1 MDPTANLHL
10 DELELKLPFS
20 KVLVIGS
27 GQDID
32 GRGMGQEIDYS
43 NKWDYI
49 IRINKTYR
57 RSR

>member
-27 GQDID
+27 GSDID

-43 NKWDYI
+43 NRWDYI
-49 IRINKTYR
+49 MRINKTYR
-57 RSR
+57 